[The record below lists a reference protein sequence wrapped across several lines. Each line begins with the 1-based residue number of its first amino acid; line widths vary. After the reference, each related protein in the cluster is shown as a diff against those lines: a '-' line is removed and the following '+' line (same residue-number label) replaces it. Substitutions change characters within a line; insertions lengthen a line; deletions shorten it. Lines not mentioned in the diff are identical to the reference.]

1 MSTFVIEKSRTMIDV
16 KNAYIAF
23 ISLQKV
29 GHKVREEANI
39 FAEKTLDYD
48 ESKEEQLVPFL
59 LNPFKKSL
67 EINHFIHY
75 TEKLE
80 FNILYNQCKQMF
92 DEEVDFIDF
101 SQEVLNHLY
110 EKSLHPQIKSGEVF
124 ITVFENMMFDGIP
137 CKGIGIYKLENKKKF
152 LRFDESNGL
161 DYNIWKGYK
170 LEGIDKATLILD
182 VHRDEGFRVYSID
195 DKNVESEYWKKNFL
209 EIDLIKDNNYH
220 TKKYMELITDF
231 SNDFL
236 LEKSDKKQQA
246 EFISN
251 SINVLNS
258 NEFITNEIIE
268 EQVIKPFEL
277 IDEFKDYK
285 KDYSENNRVEFVE
298 SFEVSVPTLMKE
310 SKKIKSEIKLD
321 TKINI
326 KLDLTNP
333 DAAEEY
339 LERGFDEE
347 KKMYYYKVFFNTEQ

>member
-1 MSTFVIEKSRTMIDV
+1 
-16 KNAYIAF
+16 
-23 ISLQKV
+23 
-29 GHKVREEANI
+29 
-39 FAEKTLDYD
+39 
-48 ESKEEQLVPFL
+48 
-59 LNPFKKSL
+59 
-67 EINHFIHY
+67 
-75 TEKLE
+75 
-80 FNILYNQCKQMF
+80 
-92 DEEVDFIDF
+92 
-101 SQEVLNHLY
+101 
-110 EKSLHPQIKSGEVF
+110 
-124 ITVFENMMFDGIP
+124 
-137 CKGIGIYKLENKKKF
+137 
-152 LRFDESNGL
+152 
-161 DYNIWKGYK
+161 K
-170 LEGIDKATLILD
+170 LEGIDKACMILD
-182 VHRDEGFRVYSID
+182 VHKEEGFRVFSID
-195 DKNVESEYWKKNFL
+195 DKNVESEYWKKSFL

-236 LEKSDKKQQA
+236 LDKTDKKQQA

-258 NEFITNEIIE
+258 NEFVTNEIIE
-268 EQVIKPFEL
+268 DQVLKPFEL
-277 IDEFKDYK
+277 IDQFKDYK

-347 KKMYYYKVFFNTEQ
+347 KKMFYYKVFFNTEQ